1 MDKFVIEGGVSL
13 KGEIK
18 ISAAKNAVLP
28 IMAACLLTEKPCR
41 LKNVPNLKDIEI
53 MTAILRSLGA
63 NVEKDGD
70 GLVIEAK
77 RIDGFIADYSLVST
91 MRGSFCVL
99 GPLLARFK
107 KARVSYPG
115 GCAIGVRPVDLH
127 IKGLKALGA
136 DIRVESGYV
145 VAEADK
151 LQGTHLYLGGMFGS
165 SVLATMN
172 VMMAAI
178 LAQGKTIIESAAC
191 EPEVE
196 DLGNFLN
203 AIGAQVK
210 GHGTPR
216 IEIEGVKELHGA
228 EYEAIPDRIEAATF
242 MIAALI
248 TNGEIRIE
256 NVVPK
261 HLVAVMDVL
270 GQAGAHFGRRIEDYE
285 GKTANSLTI
294 KLPGE
299 LNPVN
304 ITALPYP
311 GFPTDVQA
319 QMMSLMSLAKGTSII
334 TDKVFPDRF
343 MHVAELNRLA
353 AHIQKEGQSAIIE
366 GVSELSGADVMASDL
381 RASASLVL
389 AGLAA
394 KGQTTV
400 FRIYHLDRGYANLEQ
415 KLQSLGAKVKREK
428 E

>member
-1 MDKFVIEGGVSL
+1 MNAAKVPLRGVSYGHL
-13 KGEIK
+13 IK
-18 ISAAKNAVLP
+18 PYTAIMIVRYTIGMNNSVITTIEQKDFAAHPLLSRLLELHDIPKRIHIQGKLPDITLDEYGRAIPRILTVVGSRKNTTYGRQALE
-28 IMAACLLTEKPCR
+28 MLLT
-41 LKNVPNLKDIEI
+41 
-53 MTAILRSLGA
+53 S
-63 NVEKDGD
+63 
-70 GLVIEAK
+70 
-77 RIDGFIADYSLVST
+77 
-91 MRGSFCVL
+91 
-99 GPLLARFK
+99 
-107 KARVSYPG
+107 
-115 GCAIGVRPVDLH
+115 
-127 IKGLKALGA
+127 
-136 DIRVESGYV
+136 
-145 VAEADK
+145 
-151 LQGTHLYLGGMFGS
+151 LQG
-165 SVLATMN
+165 
-172 VMMAAI
+172 
-178 LAQGKTIIESAAC
+178 
-191 EPEVE
+191 
-196 DLGNFLN
+196 
-203 AIGAQVK
+203 
-210 GHGTPR
+210 
-216 IEIEGVKELHGA
+216 
-228 EYEAIPDRIEAATF
+228 
-242 MIAALI
+242 
-248 TNGEIRIE
+248 E

>member
-1 MDKFVIEGGVSL
+1 MDKFVIEGGVPL
-13 KGEIK
+13 KGEVK

-28 IMAACLLTEKPCR
+28 IMAACLLTKESCR
-41 LKNVPNLKDIEI
+41 LKKVPNLKDIEI
-53 MTAILRSLGA
+53 MATILRSLGA
-63 NVEKDGD
+63 TVEKERD

-77 RIDGFIADYSLVST
+77 RIDGFTADYSLVST

-99 GPLLARFK
+99 GPLLARLK
-107 KARVSYPG
+107 KAKVSYPG

-127 IKGLKALGA
+127 IKGLRALGA
-136 DIRVESGYV
+136 DIKVESGYV
-145 VAEADK
+145 IAEADK
-151 LQGTHLYLGGMFGS
+151 LCGTHLYLGGMFGS

-172 VMMAAI
+172 VMMAAT

-203 AIGAQVK
+203 AIGAQIK

-216 IEIEGVKELHGA
+216 VEIEGVKELYGA

-248 TNGEIRIE
+248 TKGEVCIKNI
-256 NVVPK
+256 VPG
-261 HLVAVMDVL
+261 HLVAVMDIL
-270 GQAGAHFGRRIEDYE
+270 GQAGAHFERRIVERAE
-285 GKTANSLTI
+285 GLVDSLII
-294 KLPGE
+294 KFKGHLK
-299 LNPVN
+299 PVN

-319 QMMSLMSLAKGTSII
+319 QMMSLMSIARGTSII

-366 GVSELSGADVMASDL
+366 GVSDLSGADVMASDL

-400 FRIYHLDRGYANLEQ
+400 FRIYHLDRGYDNLEQ
-415 KLQSLGAKVKREK
+415 KLQSLGAKVRREK

>member
-13 KGEIK
+13 KGEVK

-28 IMAACLLTEKPCR
+28 IMAACLLTEEPCC
-41 LKNVPNLKDIEI
+41 LKNVPDLKDIEI

-63 NVEKDGD
+63 TVEKDGD

-77 RIDGFIADYSLVST
+77 RIEGFTADYSLVST

-99 GPLLARFK
+99 GPLLARLK
-107 KARVSYPG
+107 KAKVSYPG

-127 IKGLKALGA
+127 IKGLRALGA
-136 DIRVESGYV
+136 DIEVEFGYV
-145 VAEADK
+145 IAEADK
-151 LQGTHLYLGGMFGS
+151 LCGTHLYLGGMFGS

-172 VMMAAI
+172 VMMAAT

-203 AIGAQVK
+203 AMGAQIK

-216 IEIEGVKELHGA
+216 VEIEGVKELYGA

-248 TNGEIRIE
+248 TKGEVCIKNII
-256 NVVPK
+256 PG
-261 HLVAVMDVL
+261 HLVAVMDIL
-270 GQAGAHFGRRIEDYE
+270 GQAGAHFEKQVED
-285 GKTANSLTI
+285 SLTI
-294 KLPGE
+294 KLKGD
-299 LNPVN
+299 LKPVN

-319 QMMSLMSLAKGTSII
+319 QMMSLMSIAKGTSII

-400 FRIYHLDRGYANLEQ
+400 FRIYHLDRGYDNLEQ
-415 KLQSLGAKVKREK
+415 KLQSLGAKVRREK

>member
-1 MDKFVIEGGVSL
+1 MDL
-13 KGEIK
+13 
-18 ISAAKNAVLP
+18 VLT
-28 IMAACLLTEKPCR
+28 IRKM
-41 LKNVPNLKDIEI
+41 
-53 MTAILRSLGA
+53 
-63 NVEKDGD
+63 
-70 GLVIEAK
+70 
-77 RIDGFIADYSLVST
+77 DYSLVST
-91 MRGSFCVL
+91 MRGSFCVF

-107 KARVSYPG
+107 KAKVSYPG

-127 IKGLKALGA
+127 IKGLRALGA
-136 DIRVESGYV
+136 DIKVESGYV
-145 VAEADK
+145 IAEADK
-151 LQGTHLYLGGMFGS
+151 LCGTHLYLGGMFGS

-172 VMMAAI
+172 VMMAAT

-216 IEIEGVKELHGA
+216 VEIESVKELHGA

-248 TNGEIRIE
+248 TKGEVCIKNII
-256 NVVPK
+256 PG
-261 HLVAVMDVL
+261 HLVAVMDIL
-270 GQAGAHFGRRIEDYE
+270 GQAGAHFERHEED
-285 GKTANSLTI
+285 SLI
-294 KLPGE
+294 RKLKGD
-299 LNPVN
+299 LKPVN

-319 QMMSLMSLAKGTSII
+319 QMMSLMSIAKGTSII

-400 FRIYHLDRGYANLEQ
+400 FRIYHLDRGYDNLEQ